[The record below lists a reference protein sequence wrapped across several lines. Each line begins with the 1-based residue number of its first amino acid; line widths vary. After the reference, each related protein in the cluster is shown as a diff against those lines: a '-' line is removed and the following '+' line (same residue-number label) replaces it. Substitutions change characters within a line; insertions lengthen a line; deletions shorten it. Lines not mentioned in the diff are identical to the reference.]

1 MPDLPCPAKDRKG
14 DQGQRKRDEEFR
26 ATIAVRSDVI
36 QGGQIVKWTEIPD
49 GDVQNFKGFAR
60 AAPNS

>member
-1 MPDLPCPAKDRKG
+1 MRALLFVWCQCSMPDLPCPAKDRKG

-49 GDVQNFKGFAR
+49 Q
-60 AAPNS
+60 